1 MNKVKKESDNYLR
14 YLILLFLVTTSF
26 LPFSNVISW
35 GSDYAGYIL
44 QAKAIHNFDTQEF
57 INTQNFLI
65 NLSENPKYPIYTPIG
80 MPLLIS
86 VSSFLTKFD
95 MYLVRIIIPI
105 SVFFVSLII
114 YKKNKRYPFLY
125 SLIFVLHPTI
135 IAQYKDAIL
144 TESLATMFFLIGL
157 LNKNNKLKLC
167 FFLFSILI
175 RPSFVIFVIC
185 DIIFEQKKVIKN
197 LLLTFLSLIL
207 INVLTRSIFNM
218 NFYGL
223 YDTRL
228 SDNETF
234 GIVAILVD
242 NIKTILSFEK
252 ILLLINELARLFI
265 GFTTNINFV
274 IGIFLIGFL
283 IYIRNKYSLMII
295 IFSMFHLIWETPSLV
310 RYFIPLLAISFF
322 AFDDFLEI
330 RKIKNNDIIKY
341 FFVLIIA
348 FNLVQ
353 LNNSINILENQTG
366 PHQQESK
373 EMLDFVTNSQN
384 ENIFSFHSPRTLRLL
399 TNKNSY
405 WLDGDIHKD
414 TVIICYLKESDCK
427 VNENYKIIFKN
438 NLYVISDNE

>member
-14 YLILLFLVTTSF
+14 YLILFILVTISF

-86 VSSFLTKFD
+86 ASSFLTKFD
-95 MYLVRIIIPI
+95 IYLVRIIIPI

-135 IAQYKDAIL
+135 ITQYKDAIL
-144 TESLATMFFLIGL
+144 TESLATMFFLIAL
-157 LNKNNKLKLC
+157 FNKNNKLKLC
-167 FFLFSILI
+167 FFLLSILI
-175 RPSFVIFVIC
+175 RPSFIIFVIC
-185 DIIFEQKKVIKN
+185 DIVFEQKKVIKN
-197 LLLTFLSLIL
+197 LLLMFMSLFT
-207 INVLTRSIFNM
+207 INVLTKSIFEM
-218 NFYGL
+218 NFYGF

-234 GIVAILVD
+234 GIIAILVD
-242 NIKTILSFEK
+242 NIKNILNFEK
-252 ILLLINELARLFI
+252 ILMLINEVARLFI
-265 GFTTNINFV
+265 GFTTNINSV
-274 IGIFLIGFL
+274 IGIFLIGLF
-283 IYIRNKYSLMII
+283 IFIRNKYSIMVI

-310 RYFIPLLAISFF
+310 RYLIPILAISFF
-322 AFDDFLEI
+322 AFDDFIKSRE
-330 RKIKNNDIIKY
+330 IKNKYILKY
-341 FFVLIIA
+341 FFILLIV
-348 FNLVQ
+348 FNLIQ
-353 LNNSINILENQTG
+353 FNNSINILENQTG
-366 PHQQESK
+366 PHQTESK
-373 EMLDFVTNSQN
+373 EMLEFVTNSQN

-399 TNKNSY
+399 TNKNAY
-405 WLDGDIHKD
+405 WLDGDIYED

-427 VNENYKIIFKN
+427 VTENYKIIFKN
-438 NLYVISDNE
+438 KLYVISEN